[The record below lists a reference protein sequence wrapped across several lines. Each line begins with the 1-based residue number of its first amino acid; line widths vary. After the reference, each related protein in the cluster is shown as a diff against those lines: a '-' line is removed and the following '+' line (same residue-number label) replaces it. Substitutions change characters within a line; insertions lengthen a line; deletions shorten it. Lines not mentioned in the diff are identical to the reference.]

1 MMSASPLDWFE
12 LEAQTLAPYAM
23 HSRDSRGRQYPE
35 AAHPFRSIYQRDR
48 ERIVH
53 STGFR
58 RLMGKTQVLVA
69 HINDHHRTRLTH
81 TLEVAQIARTI
92 ARRLRLNEDLTEAIA
107 LAHDLGHPPFGHA
120 GEEALHECLRD
131 HGGFDHNLQGLRQ
144 VDEREDRYPEY
155 PGLNLSWE
163 LRESFVQHSKRR
175 DRPELAEFWQVG
187 SPLLEAQLVDTVD
200 SLAYDV
206 HDVDDALGIGLISLD
221 DLESVTFWHEAAK
234 PVRLDHPE
242 LRGDRFRTA
251 VLREL
256 INWQVS
262 DLLRETE
269 SRLVQHGIRHTADV
283 RACPEP
289 LVEFSQPVRELKV
302 ELETFL
308 FRRVYKHHRV
318 LRMASK
324 GQMFVKSLFA
334 AYVENP
340 ELLPPR
346 HLRRWSGAPLRV
358 QQGVAATAPPAGRPM
373 MRIEPIIG
381 DYLAGMTDRYAQ
393 QEYHRLLLPGADL

>member
-1 MMSASPLDWFE
+1 
-12 LEAQTLAPYAM
+12 
-23 HSRDSRGRQYPE
+23 
-35 AAHPFRSIYQRDR
+35 
-48 ERIVH
+48 
-53 STGFR
+53 
-58 RLMGKTQVLVA
+58 MGKTQVLVA

-92 ARRLRLNEDLTEAIA
+92 ARRLRLSEDLTEAIA

-120 GEEALHECLRD
+120 GEDALHACLKE

-175 DRPELAEFWQVG
+175 DRVELAEFWQVG
-187 SPLLEAQLVDTVD
+187 SPLLEAQVVDTVD

-206 HDVDDALGIGLISLD
+206 HDIDDALGIGLITLD
-221 DLESVTFWHEAAK
+221 DLESVTFWREAAK
-234 PVRLDHPE
+234 PVRQSYPD

-262 DLLRETE
+262 DLLNETE
-269 SRLVQHGIRHTADV
+269 RRLQHENIGTTDEV
-283 RACPEP
+283 RRTKQALVGFCP
-289 LVEFSQPVRELKV
+289 SVRTLKS

-308 FRRVYKHHRV
+308 HQRVYKHHLV

-324 GQMFVKSLFA
+324 GQRCVKALFA
-334 AYVENP
+334 AYVSNP
-340 ELLPPR
+340 ELLPAR
-346 HLRRWSGAPLRV
+346 HLRRWSGASSRI
-358 QQGVAATAPPAGRPM
+358 QNGVASTAPPAGRPCLQ
-373 MRIEPIIG
+373 IEPIIG

-393 QEYHRLLLPGADL
+393 QEYHRLLIPGADL